1 VPVPITR
8 YRVPGH
14 YLWAGL
20 AALGLTGFSTWLAL
34 AWPLCWI
41 AAGLFLASAIVV
53 LYLASRPPVEIYDSH
68 VKVGRTAIPWKQIRR
83 LDRSANIPLMVQLTL
98 SDKSKLLVV
107 YPGDPNSSSGL
118 LRSLRR
124 HAREALIDGVPYRQ
138 FWGEAASAAAA
149 RKQLA
154 GPRYPLMLPEDEAEV
169 ERLFQR
175 LKSVGHLDQ
184 RISPEDK

>member
-1 VPVPITR
+1 VPVPITC

-20 AALGLTGFSTWLAL
+20 AAVGLTGFSTWLAL

-41 AAGLFLASAIVV
+41 ASGLFSLSAIVV
-53 LYLASRPPVEIYDSH
+53 LYFASCPPIEIYDSH
-68 VKVGRTAIPWKQIRR
+68 LKVGRTAIPWKQIRR
-83 LDRSANIPLMVQLTL
+83 LDRSANLPLMIRLTL
-98 SDKSKLLVV
+98 SDKSKILVV
-107 YPGDPNSSSGL
+107 YPGDPNSTSGL

-149 RKQLA
+149 KKQLTA
-154 GPRYPLMLPEDEAEV
+154 PRYPLMLPEDEAEV

-175 LKSVGHLDQ
+175 LKSVGHLDTKT
-184 RISPEDK
+184 SPEDK